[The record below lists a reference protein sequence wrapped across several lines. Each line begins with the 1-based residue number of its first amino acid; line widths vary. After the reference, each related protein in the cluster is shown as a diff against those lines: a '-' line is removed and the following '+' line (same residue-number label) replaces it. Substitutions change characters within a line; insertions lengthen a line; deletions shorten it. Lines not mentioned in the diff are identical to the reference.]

1 VSATNLDEQQ
11 FAPLIDL
18 QWWQERP
25 ADRAELYRR
34 LRDAGGPVFV
44 RTNRPDSPRARGF
57 WAVGSHRDVADISRR
72 PDDFGSG
79 QGTQIFDQTAEMR
92 EYRGSII
99 DMDDPEHMRLRKIV
113 SRGFSPRMLT
123 ELRGLA
129 EETTAEILDEMPRSG
144 ECDFVSAFATLLP
157 LRIIDN
163 MLGVPREHE
172 QFILRAT
179 NVVLGA
185 SDPEYVPDQSIA
197 GIEAAVTDTSEQL
210 IDLLKG
216 IAEDRI
222 AHPRNDVISK
232 LVTSD
237 EENLSPQ
244 ELAKF
249 FILLIG
255 AGNETTRNALTH
267 GLLILSAHPEQRERL
282 LADYDELAPTAVE
295 EILRYASPVI
305 HMRRTVTRDGVTLTD
320 AQGQVTHTF
329 DAGEKVVVWYPAAN
343 RDPAVFDEAETFD
356 IARKPNNHIA
366 FGGPGPHFC
375 LGAHLA
381 RLELNVALEM
391 LYARYPDIT
400 AAGEPVM
407 LRSNFVNGIKHLKAT
422 YTP

>member
-1 VSATNLDEQQ
+1 VSAIDLDEQQ

-25 ADRAELYRR
+25 GDRTELYRR

-44 RTNRPDSPRARGF
+44 RTNRPDSPRVRGF
-57 WAVGSHRDVADISRR
+57 WAVGSHRDVTDISRR
-72 PDDFGSG
+72 PDDFSSG

-113 SRGFSPRMLT
+113 SRGFSPRMLA

-129 EETTAEILDEMPRSG
+129 EETTAEILDEMPTSG
-144 ECDFVSAFATLLP
+144 ECDFVPAFATLLP

-185 SDPEYVPDQSIA
+185 SDPEYVPDQTVT
-197 GIEAAVTDTSEQL
+197 GIEAAVTDTSEKL

-237 EENLSPQ
+237 EENLTPQ

-267 GLLILSAHPEQRERL
+267 GLLILTAHPEQRDRL
-282 LADYDELAPTAVE
+282 LANYDELAPTAVE

-305 HMRRTVTRDGVTLTD
+305 HMRRTVTRNGVTLTD
-320 AQGQVTHTF
+320 AHGQVTHAF
-329 DAGEKVVVWYPAAN
+329 NAGDKVVVWYPAAN
-343 RDPAVFDEAETFD
+343 RDPAVFDEPEIFD

-366 FGGPGPHFC
+366 FGGPGPHYC

-381 RLELNVALEM
+381 RLELNVAIKM
-391 LYARYPDIT
+391 LYERYPDI
-400 AAGEPVM
+400 ASAGEPVM